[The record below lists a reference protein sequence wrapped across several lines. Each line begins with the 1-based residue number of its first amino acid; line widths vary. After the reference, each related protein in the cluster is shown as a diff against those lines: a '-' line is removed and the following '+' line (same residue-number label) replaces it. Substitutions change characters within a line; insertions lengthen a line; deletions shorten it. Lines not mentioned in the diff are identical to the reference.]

1 MELSGTLS
9 TIVGGI
15 GPTKSLV
22 PMQTMSSVFEII
34 GGIIKKMFTSEYGG
48 IFTLILGPDPGASSQ
63 HRTYSSIVKEDREP
77 RGRGLQLLSMVV

>member
-34 GGIIKKMFTSEYGG
+34 GGIIKKCLYLNME
-48 IFTLILGPDPGASSQ
+48 A
-63 HRTYSSIVKEDREP
+63 YSP
-77 RGRGLQLLSMVV
+77 